1 MLTNIRYVLITALR
15 DRLFAAVLM
24 GVLFCTVLSAVL
36 GGTAFL
42 EKQETTIVYA
52 AGAVRIVLALGL
64 IVFACFHVRSAF
76 ESKEID
82 VILSR
87 PVSRAS
93 LVVSYWLGFCLVALI
108 LLLPVFMVMVGLGVL
123 NKTGFAVWAMSLT
136 LEVMLAAAMAMF
148 AGFAMRSAVTAVL
161 ASLGFYTLSR
171 MMAFFVMAADSPLFN
186 EDQLHTLR
194 DTLKAIAV
202 LIPRLDLFA
211 QTDWLI
217 YGIRSAEAWQLVL
230 LQAAIYLP
238 LLLVMSVLDF
248 RRKEF

>member
-15 DRLFAAVLM
+15 DRLFAAMLV

-52 AGAVRIVLALGL
+52 AGAVRVVLVLGL

-76 ESKEID
+76 DSKEID

-87 PVSRAS
+87 PVSRGS
-93 LVVSYWLGFCLVALI
+93 LVVSYWLGFCLIA
-108 LLLPVFMVMVGLGVL
+108 LLLVIPVVLMLAGLGVL
-123 NKTGFAVWAMSLT
+123 NKTGFIVWSLSLM
-136 LEVMLAAAMAMF
+136 LEVMFAAALAMF

-171 MMAFFVMAADSPLFN
+171 MMAFFVMAADSPLFT
-186 EDQLHTLR
+186 EKQFQILR
-194 DTLKAIAV
+194 DALKAVAIMM
-202 LIPRLDLFA
+202 PRLDLFA
-211 QTDWLI
+211 QTDWLV
-217 YGIRSAEAWQLVL
+217 YGIRSAEVWQLFVV
-230 LQAAIYLP
+230 QAAIFIP
-238 LLLVMSVLDF
+238 LLLVMTVLDF
-248 RRKEF
+248 RRREF